1 MRPFMGPPWIA
12 CCFGEEMLE
21 KKVGCEG
28 LAGKGEEVCTD
39 VVYAVGGLEP
49 HLIAPFFWFAVGGLG
64 GVVVD

>member
-1 MRPFMGPPWIA
+1 
-12 CCFGEEMLE
+12 MLE